1 MITRSTRISRKSSNR
16 GSNDLL
22 AGVNYPPIIDEGNAK
37 GIPKELEKKTRVKL
51 EVIDTAT
58 MIDEI
63 NIPGYRL
70 HELKGD
76 RQGTW
81 SIKVSGNWRITFTFN
96 DNNAY
101 DIDIEDYH

>member
-1 MITRSTRISRKSSNR
+1 MEGLFSMIQTFKSKA
-16 GSNDLL
+16 LEKL
-22 AGVNYPPIIDEGNAK
+22 FKEGNAK
-37 GIPKELEKKTRVKL
+37 GIPKEFEKKTRVRL

-58 MIDEI
+58 IIDEI

-101 DIDIEDYH
+101 DIDFEDYH

>member
-1 MITRSTRISRKSSNR
+1 MEGLFSMIQTFKNKA
-16 GSNDLL
+16 LEKL
-22 AGVNYPPIIDEGNAK
+22 FKEGNAK
-37 GIPKELEKKTRVKL
+37 GIPKELEKKTRVRL

-58 MIDEI
+58 IIDEI

-101 DIDIEDYH
+101 DIDFEDYH